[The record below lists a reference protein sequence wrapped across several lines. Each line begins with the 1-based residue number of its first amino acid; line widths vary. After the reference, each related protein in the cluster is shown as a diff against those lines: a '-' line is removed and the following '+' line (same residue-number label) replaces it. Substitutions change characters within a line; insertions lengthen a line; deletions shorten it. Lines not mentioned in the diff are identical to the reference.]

1 MIAQPAWYKWAEDKL
16 DAIDWLVYAVAGV
29 IMLITAVLLV
39 MAAQGKPVKTILTA
53 WIVYLVSP

>member
-16 DAIDWLVYAVAGV
+16 DSIDWLVYAVAGV